1 MRLVQIQTV
10 TILHDVV
17 EKPQQADKPQDV
29 DVILTYSLNGKN
41 VCTCQKN
48 TKKGM
53 EACLK

>member
-1 MRLVQIQTV
+1 MRLVKIQSV

-17 EKPQQADKPQDV
+17 EKPKQVGKPQDV
-29 DVILTYSLNGKN
+29 DVILTYSLNGKI